1 MTALFDVSGKCVI
14 VTGGA
19 QGLGG
24 MIAEGF
30 VKAGARVIIT
40 SRTAATCE
48 KTAKEF
54 GEFGDCIPMQA
65 DLSTVE
71 GTIDLANR
79 IVARESRIDVL
90 VNNAGKTWG
99 APIESFP
106 DSAWQDVMGINV
118 QTPFTLVREFLPLLK
133 ASATAEDP
141 SRIINI
147 GSLTALVAE
156 KLQAYSYAAS
166 KAAIHHLTKVL
177 AADLAEYS
185 ITANVVAPGYFPT
198 RMMAHIRNDENRF
211 QELGRRIPLTR
222 VGTPEDIAGAC
233 IFLASRAGA
242 YVTGVELPIDG
253 GLSGCS

>member
-1 MTALFDVSGKCVI
+1 
-14 VTGGA
+14 
-19 QGLGG
+19 
-24 MIAEGF
+24 
-30 VKAGARVIIT
+30 
-40 SRTAATCE
+40 
-48 KTAKEF
+48 
-54 GEFGDCIPMQA
+54 
-65 DLSTVE
+65 
-71 GTIDLANR
+71 
-79 IVARESRIDVL
+79 
-90 VNNAGKTWG
+90 
-99 APIESFP
+99 
-106 DSAWQDVMGINV
+106 MGINV

-141 SRIINI
+141 ARIINI

-198 RMMAHIRNDENRF
+198 RMMAHIRNDEDRF